1 MYASNWICGLKMAIC
16 MTVIFVLVAFTS
28 AGKLTNANDHK
39 ETSSSSQNNVPT
51 GAGSPEHVVEKR
63 EWNQFHGGWGKRSYD
78 DELSDDDLNEIQRM
92 ALLRL
97 YADQLNRVDNSEFIP
112 EADDDAAMEKRAWNS
127 MNQAWG
133 KRAWNELH
141 GAGWG
146 KRNPDNWNNMR
157 GLWGKRAEKWGKLS
171 SAWGRK

>member
-1 MYASNWICGLKMAIC
+1 MTICL
-16 MTVIFVLVAFTS
+16 TVIFVLVAFTS

-39 ETSSSSQNNVPT
+39 ETSSASQNSVPSAMPR
-51 GAGSPEHVVEKR
+51 GNQEHVIAKR
-63 EWNQFHGGWGKRSYD
+63 AWNQLHSGWGKRNLDDEPTD
-78 DELSDDDLNEIQRM
+78 DELDDLQRQ

-97 YADQLNRVDNSEFIP
+97 YSDQLSRIENSEYVP
-112 EADDDAAMEKRAWNS
+112 EVDDDAPMEKRAWNS

-133 KRAWNELH
+133 KRAWNQLR
-141 GAGWG
+141 GSGWG
-146 KRNPDNWNNMR
+146 KRDPDNWNNMR

>member
-1 MYASNWICGLKMAIC
+1 MAIG
-16 MTVIFVLVAFTS
+16 MTVIFVLVACTS

-39 ETSSSSQNNVPT
+39 ETSSPSQNNVPA
-51 GAGSPEHVVEKR
+51 GSNGSPEHVIAKR
-63 EWNQFHGGWGKRSYD
+63 AWNQLHGGWGKRSF
-78 DELSDDDLNEIQRM
+78 EEEPSDDDLDELQRQT
-92 ALLRL
+92 LLRL
-97 YADQLNRVDNSEFIP
+97 YVEQLNRIDNSEYVP

-133 KRAWNELH
+133 KRAWNEMRSS
-141 GAGWG
+141 GWG

-157 GLWGKRAEKWGKLS
+157 GLWGKRSEKWGKLS

>member
-39 ETSSSSQNNVPT
+39 ETSSPSLNNLP
-51 GAGSPEHVVEKR
+51 AGSNSQEHVIAKR
-63 EWNQFHGGWGKRSYD
+63 AWDQLHGGWGKRSYD
-78 DELSDDDLNEIQRM
+78 EEPSEDDIDELQRQ

-97 YADQLNRVDNSEFIP
+97 YADQLNGYIP

-127 MNQAWG
+127 MNAAWG
-133 KRAWNELH
+133 KRAWNELR
-141 GAGWG
+141 GSGWG